1 MENGWYFSF
10 MLVFLWQPSPHFQ
23 HPFMSCIMI
32 LNQLKKE
39 NKLLNST
46 KLYQQLF
53 PYWTFEFNEYP
64 KMNTFTKMFI
74 FFYKGLGFLL
84 SLYKVACILQSCHA
98 VFILFFYQFFF
109 FFDETRCVIWLQSG
123 RHEWIFPSQQ
133 LMAYLQFLFFFC
145 IHAIF
150 LENDFVLLSIK
161 YEQWQQIKKKK
172 RQKLLL
178 YSENVLVFPF
188 FPIST
193 SYASYNLSQLGSR
206 QHHSGLL
213 SVQAKCRGKK
223 SGFGLQMRCFSKTR
237 SVLKRDSFCSFGQ
250 PWSSVVDL
258 EF

>member
-109 FFDETRCVIWLQSG
+109 FFRWNPMCHLASEWQAWVNISITTTYGILTVPLLFLHSCYFFGKWFCTIKHKIWA
-123 RHEWIFPSQQ
+123 
-133 LMAYLQFLFFFC
+133 MA
-145 IHAIF
+145 A
-150 LENDFVLLSIK
+150 N
-161 YEQWQQIKKKK
+161 
-172 RQKLLL
+172 
-178 YSENVLVFPF
+178 
-188 FPIST
+188 
-193 SYASYNLSQLGSR
+193 
-206 QHHSGLL
+206 
-213 SVQAKCRGKK
+213 
-223 SGFGLQMRCFSKTR
+223 
-237 SVLKRDSFCSFGQ
+237 
-250 PWSSVVDL
+250 
-258 EF
+258 

>member
-1 MENGWYFSF
+1 MNILKWIHSQKCLYFS
-10 MLVFLWQPSPHFQ
+10 
-23 HPFMSCIMI
+23 IR
-32 LNQLKKE
+32 
-39 NKLLNST
+39 
-46 KLYQQLF
+46 
-53 PYWTFEFNEYP
+53 
-64 KMNTFTKMFI
+64 
-74 FFYKGLGFLL
+74 GLGFCL
-84 SLYKVACILQSCHA
+84 VCIKWRVFSKA
-98 VFILFFYQFFF
+98 VMQFLFCFFISFFF

-178 YSENVLVFPF
+178 YAENVLVFPF